1 VIEPSS
7 NPIIVSAQFLGLALL
22 VIAVTRY
29 LLVAGLEEVSR
40 AYGVPKKVQGQLLG
54 YATSAP
60 ELVGT
65 AATAARGLLGAGLWN
80 IAASNII
87 NWALFLAAALYY
99 RRGKTLLQRSFAG
112 EAGFALAA
120 VSVPLVLAAQGSW
133 SRAPW
138 MAVLL
143 LSFFCF
149 YLLADRALSARMG
162 GAAEP
167 AEEPTVAPSEAARR
181 PRGPLGIVML
191 VGGVVGIVLIGHSL
205 GAVAEVIVVVMNV
218 PQWAIGWILGVVT
231 SLPEMTTF
239 FAVFAAARKDA
250 TGYDACQVGLDNLA
264 ASNMSNVGLV
274 YPIGILL
281 FLYVAN

>member
-1 VIEPSS
+1 MIEPSS
-7 NPIIVSAQFLGLALL
+7 NLIIVSGQFLGLALL
-22 VIAVTRY
+22 VIAVTRF
-29 LLVAGLEEVSR
+29 LLVAGLEEISR
-40 AYGVPKKVQGQLLG
+40 AYGVNKKVQGQLLG

-87 NWALFLAAALYY
+87 NWVLFLAAALYY
-99 RRGKTLLQRSFAG
+99 RRGRTLLQRSFAG
-112 EAGFALAA
+112 EVGFAIAA
-120 VSVPLVLAAQGSW
+120 VSVPLVLAVQGSW

-138 MAVLL
+138 MAGLL
-143 LSFFCF
+143 LSFFAF

-167 AEEPTVAPSEAARR
+167 SEEPPAAPPFAPR
-181 PRGPLGIVML
+181 PARGPLGIGLL
-191 VGGVVGIVLIGHSL
+191 VGGVVGIVLIGQAL
-205 GAVAEVIVVVMNV
+205 GAVAEVIVVVLNV
-218 PQWAIGWILGVVT
+218 PEWAIGWVLGVVT

-239 FAVFAAARKDA
+239 FAVFSAARRDA